1 MSNLPPAAAQGPGR
15 HLSPEAKRDVQHA
28 RNVQGYVSEPALKR
42 QRDEEAHPKRYARHA
57 KRMFPTFRDGHNVLR
72 DRNGRFAKETAPRHK
87 RPKRIP
93 WKGK

>member
-28 RNVQGYVSEPALKR
+28 RNVQGYVSEPALRKKR
-42 QRDEEAHPKRYARHA
+42 EEELRPKKPRTASHIY
-57 KRMFPTFRDGHNVLR
+57 KTFRDGHNVLR
-72 DRNGRFAKETAPRHK
+72 DRKGRFATETAPRHK

-93 WKGK
+93 WEKK